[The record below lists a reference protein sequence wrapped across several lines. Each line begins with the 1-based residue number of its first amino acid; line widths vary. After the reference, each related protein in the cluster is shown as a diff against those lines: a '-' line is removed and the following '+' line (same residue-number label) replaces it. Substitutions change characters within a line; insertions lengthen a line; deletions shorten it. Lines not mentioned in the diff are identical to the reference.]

1 MIQLGLAGVA
11 SALDARQYWR
21 LLAACGGHFHAA
33 FRLSKIRPQGAHLRI
48 YSHSIVRMHHNVLI
62 LHDKLF
68 FTCPV
73 YRQLDRQKLTLLIS
87 LKNFG

>member
-1 MIQLGLAGVA
+1 VIQLGLAGVA

-48 YSHSIVRMHHNVLI
+48 YSHSIVDREKISIKINI
-62 LHDKLF
+62 F
-68 FTCPV
+68 F
-73 YRQLDRQKLTLLIS
+73 QLLSQMP
-87 LKNFG
+87 